1 MKKSIRIILLTILSF
16 IMMTIFLNA
25 DAASASISASKTNAT
40 VGDTITIS
48 VSMNAAAW
56 NTKLTGA
63 VTKNFAGNS
72 DDGENMNK
80 VETATFTPT
89 AAGTYTINLGGDVSD
104 GTTNATTNVG
114 GKVTITVAEKQQPA
128 QTTTQ
133 QTTQTQTNT
142 QQQTPAQP
150 AATYTNTNQTL
161 YVKNNGTNVRKE
173 AVSGS
178 IITSLK
184 AGTSVQVTGTGSNG
198 WSRVSVNGQTGYI
211 RSDLLTSTKPAEEQ
225 KEEEKQEEKKEET
238 TDKSTN
244 KALKD
249 LVVENYK
256 LSPDFTPETTKYSLD
271 VKGDVDKLEITPVL
285 QDEKSKFTIEGND
298 NLKVGNNIVKITVT
312 AEDGTTRIY
321 TIAVAKTNADGTPAE
336 MLQLKDL
343 KVNNANLN
351 PTFSSEITN
360 YTVEVEDP
368 SSIKASDI
376 VATAADENVEVNVS
390 ESVNTDKSEK
400 IFTIVLEDKEGTKT
414 GVYQIT
420 VKKASM
426 NPITAIK
433 NNKDNKLYYIL
444 GGIIGILLILIV
456 IILIMIKKTADEED
470 AEEDMDDENT
480 TDNYDYSLKN
490 AIDEANAEPEN
501 IEEDLNET
509 FNNAANIKSQI
520 LNSTAKEYDVFKD
533 NDDFEKTQVFDN
545 LDSEIK
551 EKRKG
556 KHF

>member
-184 AGTSVQVTGTGSNG
+184 AGTSVQVTGIGSNG

>member
-456 IILIMIKKTADEED
+456 IILIMIKKTADEEY

>member
-1 MKKSIRIILLTILSF
+1 MSGSVV
-16 IMMTIFLNA
+16 
-25 DAASASISASKTNAT
+25 DANKTE
-40 VGDTITIS
+40 VPI
-48 VSMNAAAW
+48 
-56 NTKLTGA
+56 
-63 VTKNFAGNS
+63 
-72 DDGENMNK
+72 NK
-80 VETATFTPT
+80 T
-89 AAGTYTINLGGDVSD
+89 
-104 GTTNATTNVG
+104 
-114 GKVTITVAEKQQPA
+114 VTITVAEKVQPAQQPTQQQTQQPA
-128 QTTTQ
+128 QT
-133 QTTQTQTNT
+133 
-142 QQQTPAQP
+142 QTPAQP
-150 AATYTNTNQTL
+150 AEPTFTNTNTTMYTTSDCNL
-161 YVKNNGTNVRKE
+161 RSSWSTSSAATGVKKGT
-173 AVSGS
+173 AV
-178 IITSLK
+178 T
-184 AGTSVQVTGTGSNG
+184 VTGTSTQKING
-198 WSRVSVNGQTGYI
+198 YTWYRVNYGGTKYVANF
-211 RSDLLTSTKPAEEQ
+211 LLTSTKPAEEQ

-271 VKGDVDKLEITPVL
+271 VNGDVDKLEITPVL

-343 KVNNANLN
+343 KVNNANLS

-501 IEEDLNET
+501 TEEDLNET